1 MTRTK
6 FERLYSEL
14 ERRYGAGSPSL
25 KPHLSRFFDALMADP
40 VDLAAVKQSMVE
52 LLHFLTTPEGRT
64 TANCYLVNMSI
75 VFPEWGD
82 IDLPDLPD
90 EFYDVIAD
98 MGGALHDTVSSPEI
112 AYNFYSTPEQLLERT
127 QKLLSGA

>member
-1 MTRTK
+1 MTK

-14 ERRYGAGSPSL
+14 ERRNGPGSPEL
-25 KPHLSRFFDALMADP
+25 KPLLARFFDALMAEP
-40 VDLAAVKQSMVE
+40 TDLAVLKQRMVE
-52 LLHFLTTPEGRT
+52 LLQYLTTPEGRT
-64 TANCYLVNMSI
+64 TNNCSI
-75 VFPEWGD
+75 VDMSVVMTEWGD

-127 QKLLSGA
+127 QKLLSGT